1 MRVILVPVADRPEA
15 ARALA
20 TAFTIAKRV
29 GASVNG
35 CHMRP
40 HRYSDTRLSPA
51 FAEAAWRKKSTKK
64 APEAAK
70 ALYEEMADKAGFEVI
85 KRARMEP
92 GALWTEKVGSPDR
105 LMGIV
110 GPLSDMIVVS
120 RPDKAGGVADMF
132 LNAALLQSGRPVL
145 ILPGTGRKVVGTKV
159 CIGWNQTAEA
169 ARSVAAVM
177 PLLMAADEVTIV
189 SCGAEDQPG
198 PKSTQLV
205 QYLKFY
211 GVKAARENTRGRD
224 VEQELAATCK
234 ARGANLL
241 VAGAY
246 SKNRWREKIFGGT
259 TEWLIHDSKLP
270 VLLHHG

>member
-15 ARALA
+15 ARALT
-20 TAFTIAKRV
+20 TAFTIAGRV
-29 GASVNG
+29 GGSVIG

-70 ALYEEMADKAGFEVI
+70 SLYERIADKAGFEII
-85 KRARMEP
+85 KRARSEP
-92 GALWTEKVGSPDR
+92 GAVWAERVGSPDR

-110 GPLSDMIVVS
+110 GPLADMIVVS
-120 RPDKAGGVADMF
+120 RPDKPGGVADMF
-132 LNAALLQSGRPVL
+132 LNAALLESGRPVL
-145 ILPGTGRKVVGTKV
+145 IMPKAGRTVVGTKV
-159 CIGWNQTAEA
+159 CIGWNQTPEA

-177 PLLMAADEVTIV
+177 PLLSAADEVTIV
-189 SCGAEDQPG
+189 SCGPEDRPG
-198 PKSTQLV
+198 PKSTQLA
-205 QYLKFY
+205 QYLKFH
-211 GVKAARENTRGRD
+211 GIKAGRENTRGRN
-224 VEQELAATCK
+224 VEQELTDTCK
-234 ARGANLL
+234 ALGANLL

-259 TEWLIHDSKLP
+259 TEWLIHDCKLP
-270 VLLHHG
+270 VLLQHS

>member
-1 MRVILVPVADRPEA
+1 MRVILVPVADRPES
-15 ARALA
+15 ARALNV
-20 TAFTIAKRV
+20 AFALANRV

-64 APEAAK
+64 APEAAR
-70 ALYEEMADKAGFEVI
+70 ALYEEMAAKAGFEVVR
-85 KRARMEP
+85 RARTEP

-110 GPLSDMIVVS
+110 GPLADLLVVS
-120 RPDKAGGVADMF
+120 RPDTKGGVADMF
-132 LNAALLQSGRPVL
+132 LNSALLQSGRPVL
-145 ILPGTGRKVVGTKV
+145 INPRAGRKAVGTRI
-159 CIGWNQTAEA
+159 CIGWNQTPEA

-177 PLLMAADEVTIV
+177 PLLQAAEDVTIV
-189 SCGAEDQPG
+189 SCGPEDQPG
-198 PKSTQLV
+198 PKSTQLA

-211 GVKAARENTRGRD
+211 GVKTSRENTRGRN
-224 VEQELAATCK
+224 VEQELADTCTSI
-234 ARGANLL
+234 GANLL

-259 TEWLIHDSKLP
+259 TEWLIHDCKLP